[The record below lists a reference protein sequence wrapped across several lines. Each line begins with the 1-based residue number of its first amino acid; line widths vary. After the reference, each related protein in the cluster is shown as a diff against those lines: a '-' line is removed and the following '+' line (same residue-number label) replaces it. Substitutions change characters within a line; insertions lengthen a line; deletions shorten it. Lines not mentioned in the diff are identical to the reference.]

1 MLKLKVEVAK
11 GFKQDHTGIKW
22 HSWDWNSFQ
31 IHLSVS
37 GYPRSLSSLYFLSC
51 HLFTKVSVFLLWIF
65 IILLTFLYQEIYF

>member
-11 GFKQDHTGIKW
+11 GFKQDHTDIKW

-31 IHLSVS
+31 IYLSVS
-37 GYPRSLSSLYFLSC
+37 GYPGHYHLYISFPVTYLQSLC
-51 HLFTKVSVFLLWIF
+51 FLLWIF